1 MKGEEMNEDKRLI
14 IVAYRIP
21 FKVTFEQSG
30 ERTLQQNSGGLVSA
44 ILSLAE
50 KGDVLSEKQKIH
62 WFGYSTPDILQEG
75 ETIVENE
82 NFIVHPIILDDALN
96 DAYYE
101 GFCNSTIWPISHY
114 YPYLTSFD
122 EDDYEAYVKA
132 NKIFSNKINAFI
144 RPGDVV
150 WVQDYQL
157 MLLPAMIR
165 AEHAEASIGY
175 FHHIPFATFEIFRL
189 LPKQWQSDLLK
200 GMIGADL
207 IGFHTNDYSQYFL
220 RSVQRVLGY
229 DTSAREIN
237 IGNRIVCV
245 DTFPIS
251 IDYEKFQSLYDNVDV
266 IKKRK
271 EFLKDLG
278 REKNIFSVDR
288 LDYSKGLIHRLNGF
302 ECFLDQH
309 PEWHSRVVFTMI
321 VVPSRETILKYAEM
335 KHELEEAVGRINGKY
350 GTLGWRPVV
359 YLYRSLTFDE
369 LGALYTLADVAL
381 ITPIRDG
388 MNLVAKEFVATRT
401 DKKGV
406 LILSEMAGASLEL
419 SGAILINPTDKKKLS
434 EAIIQA
440 LTMDEQ
446 EQSQRMQ
453 LMQDRIRV
461 YDIFKW
467 TEDYMDQLDIIK
479 NKQLKFEEKII
490 NKNVLSSF
498 KQIFD
503 ESSRRLFLLDYD
515 GTLSPIVL
523 DPSTS
528 KPSVGIVD
536 LLKRLSSD
544 FNVNVAI
551 ISGRDKE
558 FLNYIFDPNTILSA
572 EHGAFLRIPGQDWEL
587 QYEYNDKWKHTVL
600 QIFKKYTDRCA
611 GSFIENKSTSLA
623 WHYRNTESEY
633 AHIRSRE
640 FIEELENKI
649 GSKANLTIIDG
660 DKVVEMKPSDADKG
674 IAARKICDLYQPDF
688 ILSIG
693 DDRTDED
700 MFKALPDNALTI
712 KVGVKNSFA
721 KFTIKTQE
729 EVMNILQTF
738 L

>member
-1 MKGEEMNEDKRLI
+1 MKGEKMNDEKRLI

-21 FKVTFEQSG
+21 FKVTFNEKG
-30 ERTLQQNSGGLVSA
+30 DRVLQQNSGGLVSA

-50 KGDVLSEKQKIH
+50 KGGGFSKNQKIH
-62 WFGYSTPDILQEG
+62 WFGYSTPDILREG
-75 ETIVENE
+75 EIEVENE
-82 NFIVHPIILDDALN
+82 NFIVHPVLIDDALN

-114 YPYLTSFD
+114 YPYLTSFN
-122 EDDYEAYVKA
+122 EDDYDAYVKA
-132 NKIFSNKINAFI
+132 NKIFTDQINAFI
-144 RPGDVV
+144 RPGDLV

-157 MLLPAMIR
+157 MLLPGMIR
-165 AEHAEASIGY
+165 AKNPDASIGY

-189 LPKQWQSDLLK
+189 LPKQWQADLLK

-229 DTSAREIN
+229 DTSARDIS
-237 IGNRIVCV
+237 IPNRIVRV

-251 IDYEKFQSLYDNVDV
+251 IDYKKFQELYADPVV
-266 IKKRK
+266 IEKRAA
-271 EFLKDLG
+271 FLNDLHA
-278 REKNIFSVDR
+278 EKIVFSVDR

-302 ECFLDQH
+302 EYFLDQH
-309 PEWHSRVVFTMI
+309 PEWHSRVVLTMI

-335 KHELEEAVGRINGKY
+335 KNELEEAVGRINGKY
-350 GTLGWRPVV
+350 GTLGWRPVI
-359 YLYRSLTFDE
+359 YLYRSLSFEE

-419 SGAILINPTDKKKLS
+419 NGAILINPTDKRTLAA
-434 EAIIQA
+434 AIIQA

-446 EQSQRMQ
+446 EQTQRMQ
-453 LMQDRIRV
+453 MMQDRIRV

-479 NKQLKFEEKII
+479 MKQLEVEEKII
-490 NKNVLSSF
+490 NKDVLKRF

-515 GTLSPIVL
+515 GTLSPIVT

-536 LLKRLSSD
+536 LLKKLSSD

-551 ISGRDKE
+551 ISGRDRI

-587 QYEYNDKWKHTVL
+587 QYEYDDQWKHTVL
-600 QIFKKYTDRCA
+600 PIFHKYTNRCA

-623 WHYRNTESEY
+623 WHYRNTETEY

-649 GSKANLTIIDG
+649 GAKANLTIIDG
-660 DKVVEMKPSDADKG
+660 DKVIEMKPSDADKG

-712 KVGVKNSFA
+712 KVGVKNSYA

-729 EVMNILQTF
+729 EVTMILQTF

>member
-1 MKGEEMNEDKRLI
+1 MSEEKRLI

-21 FKVTFEQSG
+21 FKVMHDEDGVRQ
-30 ERTLQQNSGGLVSA
+30 LQQNSGGLVSA

-50 KGDVLSEKQKIH
+50 KGNVKTGSDKIH
-62 WFGYSTPDILQEG
+62 WFGYSTPDILEEG
-75 ETIVENE
+75 QTEVSNE
-82 NFIVHPIILDDALN
+82 NFIVHPILLEDELN

-114 YPYLTSFD
+114 YPYLTRFD
-122 EDDYEAYVKA
+122 EDDYAAYVKA
-132 NKIFSNKINAFI
+132 NQIFAEKLNAFI
-144 RPGDVV
+144 RPGDTI

-157 MLLPAMIR
+157 MLLPALIR
-165 AEHAEASIGY
+165 AAHPDAAIGY

-189 LPKQWQSDLLK
+189 LPRQWQADLLK
-200 GMIGADL
+200 GLIGADL
-207 IGFHTNDYSQYFL
+207 VGFHTNDYSQYFL
-220 RSVQRVLGY
+220 RSVQRILGH
-229 DTSAREIN
+229 DTSARDIN
-237 IGNRIVCV
+237 IGSRIVRV

-251 IDYEKFQSLYDNVDV
+251 IDYNKFKNLYDNVDV
-266 IKKRK
+266 VEKRK
-271 EFLKDLG
+271 EFLKDLNV
-278 REKNIFSVDR
+278 EKNIFSVDR
-288 LDYSKGLIHRLNGF
+288 LDYSKGLIYRLNGF
-302 ECFLDQH
+302 EYFLDEH
-309 PEWHSRVVFTMI
+309 PEWHNRVVFTMI
-321 VVPSRETILKYAEM
+321 VVPSRDTILKYAEM

-359 YLYRSLTFDE
+359 YLYRSLSFDE

-419 SGAILINPTDKKKLS
+419 NGAILINPTDKKTMS
-434 EAIIQA
+434 AAIIQA
-440 LTMDEQ
+440 LNMDEQ

-490 NKNVLSSF
+490 NKNVLASF

-503 ESSRRLFLLDYD
+503 ESNRRLFLLDYD
-515 GTLSPIVL
+515 GTLSPIVA
-523 DPSTS
+523 DPSMS

-536 LLKRLSSD
+536 LLKKLSSD

-558 FLNYIFDPNTILSA
+558 FLNFIFDPNTILSA
-572 EHGAFLRIPGQDWEL
+572 EHGAFLRVPGQEWEL
-587 QYEYNDKWKHTVL
+587 QYEYDDQWKHGVL
-600 QIFKKYTDRCA
+600 PIFQKFTDRCA

-623 WHYRNTESEY
+623 WHYRNTEQEY
-633 AHIRSRE
+633 AHARSRE
-640 FIEELENKI
+640 LIEELENKI
-649 GSKANLTIIDG
+649 GTKANLTIIDG

-700 MFKALPDNALTI
+700 MFKALPDKALTI
-712 KVGVKNSFA
+712 KVGVKNSYA
-721 KFTIKTQE
+721 KFSIKTQE
-729 EVMNILQTF
+729 EVMTILQTF

>member
-1 MKGEEMNEDKRLI
+1 MNEDKRLI

-288 LDYSKGLIHRLNGF
+288 
-302 ECFLDQH
+302 
-309 PEWHSRVVFTMI
+309 
-321 VVPSRETILKYAEM
+321 
-335 KHELEEAVGRINGKY
+335 
-350 GTLGWRPVV
+350 
-359 YLYRSLTFDE
+359 
-369 LGALYTLADVAL
+369 
-381 ITPIRDG
+381 
-388 MNLVAKEFVATRT
+388 
-401 DKKGV
+401 
-406 LILSEMAGASLEL
+406 
-419 SGAILINPTDKKKLS
+419 
-434 EAIIQA
+434 
-440 LTMDEQ
+440 
-446 EQSQRMQ
+446 
-453 LMQDRIRV
+453 
-461 YDIFKW
+461 
-467 TEDYMDQLDIIK
+467 
-479 NKQLKFEEKII
+479 
-490 NKNVLSSF
+490 
-498 KQIFD
+498 
-503 ESSRRLFLLDYD
+503 
-515 GTLSPIVL
+515 
-523 DPSTS
+523 
-528 KPSVGIVD
+528 
-536 LLKRLSSD
+536 
-544 FNVNVAI
+544 
-551 ISGRDKE
+551 
-558 FLNYIFDPNTILSA
+558 
-572 EHGAFLRIPGQDWEL
+572 
-587 QYEYNDKWKHTVL
+587 
-600 QIFKKYTDRCA
+600 
-611 GSFIENKSTSLA
+611 
-623 WHYRNTESEY
+623 
-633 AHIRSRE
+633 
-640 FIEELENKI
+640 
-649 GSKANLTIIDG
+649 
-660 DKVVEMKPSDADKG
+660 
-674 IAARKICDLYQPDF
+674 
-688 ILSIG
+688 
-693 DDRTDED
+693 
-700 MFKALPDNALTI
+700 
-712 KVGVKNSFA
+712 
-721 KFTIKTQE
+721 
-729 EVMNILQTF
+729 
-738 L
+738 

>member
-1 MKGEEMNEDKRLI
+1 MIEEKRLI

-21 FKVTFEQSG
+21 FKAAFDEEGT
-30 ERTLQQNSGGLVSA
+30 RILQQNSGGLVSA

-50 KGDVLSEKQKIH
+50 KGDNLNATKKIH

-75 ETIVENE
+75 EEEVENE
-82 NFIVHPIILDDALN
+82 NFIVHPILLDDTLN

-114 YPYLTSFD
+114 YPYLTTFKE
-122 EDDYEAYVKA
+122 EDYDAYVQA
-132 NKIFSNKINAFI
+132 NKIFANKINAFI
-144 RPGDVV
+144 RAGDVV

-157 MLLPAMIR
+157 MLLPGMIR
-165 AEHAEASIGY
+165 AEHPDASIGY
-175 FHHIPFATFEIFRL
+175 FHHIPFPTFEIFRL
-189 LPKQWQSDLLK
+189 LPRLWQAELLK
-200 GMIGADL
+200 GLVGADL

-220 RSVQRVLGY
+220 RSVQRILGY
-229 DTSAREIN
+229 DTSVRDITVQ
-237 IGNRIVCV
+237 NRMVRV

-251 IDYEKFQSLYDNVDV
+251 IDYQKFQSLYDNEDV
-266 IKKRK
+266 VLKRN
-271 EFLKDLG
+271 EFSKDLNA
-278 REKNIFSVDR
+278 EKNIFSVDR

-302 ECFLDQH
+302 EYFLDEH

-335 KHELEEAVGRINGKY
+335 KNELEEAVGRINGKY

-419 SGAILINPTDKKKLS
+419 SGAILINPTDQRTLS
-434 EAIIQA
+434 AAIIQA

-446 EQSQRMQ
+446 EQTQRMQ
-453 LMQDRIRV
+453 MMQDRIRM

-490 NKNVLSSF
+490 NQSVLDNF
-498 KQIFD
+498 KRLFN
-503 ESSRRLFLLDYD
+503 ESNRRLFLLDYD
-515 GTLSPIVL
+515 GTLSPIIT
-523 DPSTS
+523 DPSKS
-528 KPSVGIVD
+528 KPSVGIVE
-536 LLKRLSSD
+536 LLKKLTSD

-551 ISGRDKE
+551 ISGRDKQ
-558 FLNYIFDPNTILSA
+558 FLNYIFDPKTILSA

-587 QYEYNDKWKHTVL
+587 QYDYDDQWKKNVL
-600 QIFKKYTDRCA
+600 SIFQKYTDRCA

-623 WHYRNTESEY
+623 WHYRNTEKEY
-633 AHIRSRE
+633 ANIRSRE
-640 FIEELENKI
+640 FIEELESKI
-649 GSKANLTIIDG
+649 GTKSNLTIIDG

-712 KVGVKNSFA
+712 KVGVKNSYA
-721 KFTIKTQE
+721 KFSVKTQE
-729 EVMNILQTF
+729 EVMTILKTF

>member
-1 MKGEEMNEDKRLI
+1 MNDEKRLI

-21 FKVTFEQSG
+21 FKVTFKESG
-30 ERTLQQNSGGLVSA
+30 ERVLQQNSGGLVSA

-50 KGDVLSEKQKIH
+50 KGDVFGKNQKIH
-62 WFGYSTPDILQEG
+62 WFGYSTPGILQEG
-75 ETIVENE
+75 ETQVENE
-82 NFIVHPIILDDALN
+82 NFIVHPVLIDDALN

-114 YPYLTSFD
+114 YPYLTSFN
-122 EDDYEAYVKA
+122 EEDYEAYVKA
-132 NKIFSNKINAFI
+132 NKIFADQINAFI
-144 RPGDVV
+144 RPGDMV
-150 WVQDYQL
+150 WIQDYQL
-157 MLLPAMIR
+157 MLLPGMLR
-165 AEHAEASIGY
+165 SENPDASIGY

-189 LPKQWQSDLLK
+189 LPKQWQTELLK

-207 IGFHTNDYSQYFL
+207 VGFHTNDYSQYFL

-229 DTSAREIN
+229 DTTARDIS
-237 IGNRIVCV
+237 IPNRIVRV

-251 IDYEKFQSLYDNVDV
+251 IDYNKFQELYNDPGV
-266 IKKRK
+266 IEKRK
-271 EFLKDLG
+271 EFLKDLSA
-278 REKNIFSVDR
+278 EKNIFSVDR

-302 ECFLDQH
+302 EYFLDQY
-309 PEWHSRVVFTMI
+309 PQWHTRVVLTMI

-350 GTLGWRPVV
+350 GTLGWRPVI
-359 YLYRSLTFDE
+359 YLYRSLSFEE

-419 SGAILINPTDKKKLS
+419 NGAILINPTDKRTLAA
-434 EAIIQA
+434 AIIQA

-446 EQSQRMQ
+446 EQTQRMQ
-453 LMQDRIRV
+453 MMQDRIRV

-479 NKQLKFEEKII
+479 LKQMEFEEKII
-490 NKNVLSSF
+490 NQDVLKSF

-515 GTLSPIVL
+515 GTLSPIVP
-523 DPSTS
+523 DPSSS

-536 LLKRLSSD
+536 VLKKLSSD

-587 QYEYNDKWKHTVL
+587 QYEYNDQWKRSVL
-600 QIFKKYTDRCA
+600 PVFQKYTDRCA

-623 WHYRNTESEY
+623 WHYRNTEKEY

-640 FIEELENKI
+640 FIEELENKV
-649 GSKANLTIIDG
+649 GTKSNLTIIDG
-660 DKVVEMKPSDADKG
+660 DKVIEMKPSDVDKG

-712 KVGVKNSFA
+712 KVGVKNSSA

-729 EVMNILQTF
+729 EVMTILNTF

>member
-1 MKGEEMNEDKRLI
+1 MNEEKRLI

-21 FKVTFEQSG
+21 FKATFDEEG
-30 ERTLQQNSGGLVSA
+30 NRTLQQNSGGLVSA

-50 KGDVLSEKQKIH
+50 KEDALNSNKKIH

-75 ETIVENE
+75 EAQVEND
-82 NFIVHPIILDDALN
+82 NFIVHPILLDDAMN
-96 DAYYE
+96 ESYYE

-114 YPYLTSFD
+114 YPYLTTFKE
-122 EDDYEAYVKA
+122 EDYDAYVLA
-132 NKIFSNKINAFI
+132 NKIFADKINAFI

-165 AEHAEASIGY
+165 EAHPEASIGY
-175 FHHIPFATFEIFRL
+175 FHHIPFPTFEIFRL
-189 LPKQWQSDLLK
+189 LPRLWQAELLK
-200 GMIGADL
+200 GLVGADL

-220 RSVQRVLGY
+220 RSVQRILGY
-229 DTSAREIN
+229 DTSVRDISVQ
-237 IGNRIVCV
+237 NRMVRV

-251 IDYEKFQSLYDNVDV
+251 IDYEKFRSLYDNVDV
-266 IKKRK
+266 IEKRN
-271 EFLKDLG
+271 EFLKDLHA
-278 REKNIFSVDR
+278 EKNIFSVDR

-302 ECFLDQH
+302 EYFLDEH
-309 PEWHSRVVFTMI
+309 PEWHGRVVFTMI

-335 KHELEEAVGRINGKY
+335 KNELEEAVGRINGKY

-359 YLYRSLTFDE
+359 YLYRSLSFDE

-419 SGAILINPTDKKKLS
+419 SGAILINPTDQRTLS
-434 EAIIQA
+434 AAIIQA

-446 EQSQRMQ
+446 EQAQRMQ
-453 LMQDRIRV
+453 MMQDRIRM

-479 NKQLKFEEKII
+479 TKQLKVEQKII
-490 NKNVLSSF
+490 NKNVLDNF
-498 KQIFD
+498 KQLFN
-503 ESSRRLFLLDYD
+503 ESNRRLFLLDYD
-515 GTLSPIVL
+515 GTLSPIIA
-523 DPSTS
+523 DPSKS

-536 LLKRLSSD
+536 LLKKLSSD

-551 ISGRDKE
+551 ISGRDKQ

-572 EHGAFLRIPGQDWEL
+572 EHGAFLRIPGQEWEL
-587 QYEYNDKWKHTVL
+587 QYEYDDQWKKSVL
-600 QIFKKYTDRCA
+600 PIFQKFTDRCA

-623 WHYRNTESEY
+623 WHY
-633 AHIRSRE
+633 
-640 FIEELENKI
+640 
-649 GSKANLTIIDG
+649 
-660 DKVVEMKPSDADKG
+660 
-674 IAARKICDLYQPDF
+674 
-688 ILSIG
+688 
-693 DDRTDED
+693 
-700 MFKALPDNALTI
+700 
-712 KVGVKNSFA
+712 
-721 KFTIKTQE
+721 
-729 EVMNILQTF
+729 
-738 L
+738 

>member
-1 MKGEEMNEDKRLI
+1 MNEEKRLI

-21 FKVTFEQSG
+21 FKVTFKENG
-30 ERTLQQNSGGLVSA
+30 ERILQQNSGGLVSA

-50 KGDVLSEKQKIH
+50 KGDVFSKNQKIH
-62 WFGYSTPDILQEG
+62 WFGYSTPEILKEG
-75 ETIVENE
+75 ESQVEND
-82 NFIVHPIILDDALN
+82 NFIVHPVLIEDALN

-114 YPYLTSFD
+114 YPYLTRFN
-122 EDDYEAYVKA
+122 EEDYEAYVQA
-132 NKIFSNKINAFI
+132 NNIFADQINALI
-144 RPGDVV
+144 RPGDMV

-157 MLLPAMIR
+157 MLLPAMLR
-165 AEHAEASIGY
+165 AENPEASIGY

-189 LPKQWQSDLLK
+189 LPRQWQTDLLK

-207 IGFHTNDYSQYFL
+207 VGFHTNDYSQYFL

-229 DTSAREIN
+229 DTTARDIS
-237 IGNRIVCV
+237 IPNRIVRV

-251 IDYEKFQSLYDNVDV
+251 IDYKKFQGLYSDPGV
-266 IKKRK
+266 IEKRK
-271 EFLKDLG
+271 EFSTDLHA
-278 REKNIFSVDR
+278 EKIIFSVDR

-302 ECFLDQH
+302 EYFLDEH
-309 PEWHSRVVFTMI
+309 PEWHTRVVLTMI

-335 KHELEEAVGRINGKY
+335 KNELEEAVGRINGKY
-350 GTLGWRPVV
+350 GTLGWRPVI
-359 YLYRSLTFDE
+359 YLYRSLSFEE

-419 SGAILINPTDKKKLS
+419 NGAILINPTDKRTLS
-434 EAIIQA
+434 AAIIQA
-440 LTMDEQ
+440 LTMEEQ
-446 EQSQRMQ
+446 EQAQRMQ

-479 NKQLKFEEKII
+479 LKQMEFEEKII
-490 NKNVLSSF
+490 NQDVLKSF

-515 GTLSPIVL
+515 GTLSPIVA
-523 DPSTS
+523 DPSSS

-572 EHGAFLRIPGQDWEL
+572 EHGAFLRIPGQEWEL
-587 QYEYNDKWKHTVL
+587 QYEYEDAWKKDVL
-600 QIFKKYTDRCA
+600 PVFQKYTDRCA

-623 WHYRNTESEY
+623 WHYRNTEKEY

-649 GSKANLTIIDG
+649 GRQAKLTIIDG

-693 DDRTDED
+693 DDQTDED
-700 MFKALPDNALTI
+700 MFKALPDNAITI
-712 KVGVKNSFA
+712 KVGVKNSSA
-721 KFTIKTQE
+721 KFTIKTQQ
-729 EVMNILQTF
+729 EVMNILNTF

>member
-1 MKGEEMNEDKRLI
+1 MNEEKRLI

-21 FKVTFEQSG
+21 FKATFDEEG
-30 ERTLQQNSGGLVSA
+30 NRTLQQNSGGLVSA

-50 KGDVLSEKQKIH
+50 KEDALNSNKKIH

-75 ETIVENE
+75 EAQVEND
-82 NFIVHPIILDDALN
+82 NFIVHPILLDDAMN
-96 DAYYE
+96 ESYYE

-114 YPYLTSFD
+114 YPYLTTFKE
-122 EDDYEAYVKA
+122 EDYDAYVLA
-132 NKIFSNKINAFI
+132 NKIFADKINAFI

-165 AEHAEASIGY
+165 EAHPEASIGY
-175 FHHIPFATFEIFRL
+175 FHHIPFPTFEIFRL
-189 LPKQWQSDLLK
+189 LPRLWQAELLK
-200 GMIGADL
+200 GLVGADL

-220 RSVQRVLGY
+220 RSVQRILGY
-229 DTSAREIN
+229 DTSVRDISVQ
-237 IGNRIVCV
+237 NRMVRV

-251 IDYEKFQSLYDNVDV
+251 IDYEKFRSLYDNVDV
-266 IKKRK
+266 IEKRN
-271 EFLKDLG
+271 EFLKDLHA
-278 REKNIFSVDR
+278 EKNIFSVDR

-302 ECFLDQH
+302 EYFLDEH
-309 PEWHSRVVFTMI
+309 PEWHGRVVFTMI

-335 KHELEEAVGRINGKY
+335 KNELEEAVGRINGKY

-359 YLYRSLTFDE
+359 YLYRSLSFDE

-419 SGAILINPTDKKKLS
+419 SGAILINPTDQRTLS
-434 EAIIQA
+434 AAIIQA

-446 EQSQRMQ
+446 EQAQRMQ
-453 LMQDRIRV
+453 MMQDRIRM

-479 NKQLKFEEKII
+479 TKQLKVEQKII
-490 NKNVLSSF
+490 NKNVLDNF
-498 KQIFD
+498 KQLFN
-503 ESSRRLFLLDYD
+503 ESNRRLFLLDYD
-515 GTLSPIVL
+515 GTLSPIIA
-523 DPSTS
+523 DPSKS

-536 LLKRLSSD
+536 LLKKLSSD

-551 ISGRDKE
+551 ISGRDKQ

-572 EHGAFLRIPGQDWEL
+572 EHGAFLRIPGQEWEL
-587 QYEYNDKWKHTVL
+587 QYEYDDQWKKSVL
-600 QIFKKYTDRCA
+600 PIFQKFTDRCA

-623 WHYRNTESEY
+623 WHYRNTEKEY

-649 GSKANLTIIDG
+649 GAKSNLTIIDG

-674 IAARKICDLYQPDF
+674 IAAKKICDLYQPDF

-712 KVGVKNSFA
+712 KVGVKNSYA
-721 KFTIKTQE
+721 KFSIKTQE
-729 EVMNILQTF
+729 EVMTILQMF

>member
-1 MKGEEMNEDKRLI
+1 MNEEKRLI

-21 FKVTFEQSG
+21 FKATFDEEG
-30 ERTLQQNSGGLVSA
+30 NRTLQQNSGGLVSA

-50 KGDVLSEKQKIH
+50 KEDALNSNKKIH

-75 ETIVENE
+75 EAQVEND
-82 NFIVHPIILDDALN
+82 NFIVHPILLDDAMN
-96 DAYYE
+96 ESYYE

-114 YPYLTSFD
+114 YPYLTTFKE
-122 EDDYEAYVKA
+122 EDYDAYVLA
-132 NKIFSNKINAFI
+132 NKIFADKINAFI

-165 AEHAEASIGY
+165 EAHPEASIGY
-175 FHHIPFATFEIFRL
+175 FHHIPFPTFEIFRL
-189 LPKQWQSDLLK
+189 LPRLWQAELLK
-200 GMIGADL
+200 GLVGADL

-220 RSVQRVLGY
+220 RSVQRILGY
-229 DTSAREIN
+229 DTSVRDISVQ
-237 IGNRIVCV
+237 NRMVRV

-251 IDYEKFQSLYDNVDV
+251 IDYEKFRSLYDNVDV
-266 IKKRK
+266 IEKRN
-271 EFLKDLG
+271 EFLKDLHA
-278 REKNIFSVDR
+278 EKNIFSVDR

-302 ECFLDQH
+302 EYFLDEH
-309 PEWHSRVVFTMI
+309 PEWHGRVVFTMI

-335 KHELEEAVGRINGKY
+335 KNELEEAVGRINGKY

-359 YLYRSLTFDE
+359 YLYRSLSFDE

-388 MNLVAKEFVATRT
+388 MNLVAKEFVATNKK
-401 DKKGV
+401 KKGV

-419 SGAILINPTDKKKLS
+419 SGAILINPTDQRTLS
-434 EAIIQA
+434 AAIIQA

-446 EQSQRMQ
+446 EQAQRMQ
-453 LMQDRIRV
+453 MMQDRIRM

-479 NKQLKFEEKII
+479 TKQLKVEQKII
-490 NKNVLSSF
+490 NKNVLDNF
-498 KQIFD
+498 KQLFN
-503 ESSRRLFLLDYD
+503 ESNRRLFLLDYD
-515 GTLSPIVL
+515 GTLSPIIA
-523 DPSTS
+523 DPSKS

-536 LLKRLSSD
+536 LLKKLSSD

-551 ISGRDKE
+551 ISGRDKQ

-572 EHGAFLRIPGQDWEL
+572 EHGAFLRIPGQEWEL
-587 QYEYNDKWKHTVL
+587 QYEYDDQWKKSVL
-600 QIFKKYTDRCA
+600 PIFQKFTDRCA

-623 WHYRNTESEY
+623 WHYRNTEKEY

-649 GSKANLTIIDG
+649 GAKSNLTIIDG

-674 IAARKICDLYQPDF
+674 IAAKKICDLYQPDF

-712 KVGVKNSFA
+712 KVGVKNSYA
-721 KFTIKTQE
+721 KFSIKTQE
-729 EVMNILQTF
+729 EVMTILQMF